1 MPLEIL
7 SYACFFIYLS
17 AVFDFLT
24 ACLSNVTASASY
36 ISSFRL
42 FIEVWSLSCLSVC
55 LSVCLSP
62 SFSLFDW
69 MHMRQKLHTNNLIFW
84 LTGWQGVRA
93 ERRERW
99 KMQSRSHIKPVGS
112 QPCLEKKKIQETDGG
127 MEGHKW
133 VQSVVKVIFLLSNL
147 SLSLTL
153 EL

>member
-7 SYACFFIYLS
+7 SLCM
-17 AVFDFLT
+17 FLH
-24 ACLSNVTASASY
+24 
-36 ISSFRL
+36 L
-42 FIEVWSLSCLSVC
+42 FVCWSLISLLLVYQMLLLVPPTFLLSVFLLRFDHCPACLSVC

-99 KMQSRSHIKPVGS
+99 KRQSRSHIKPVGS
-112 QPCLEKKKIQETDGG
+112 QPCLEKKKYRRQ
-127 MEGHKW
+127 MEGW
-133 VQSVVKVIFLLSNL
+133 RDINECRVLSRWY
-147 SLSLTL
+147 SSSLTFL
-153 EL
+153 SH